1 MDTIVNNCA
10 NVNHTEEDSQFVA
23 YEEQNH
29 ESDNGKLD
37 FTPDQHKALIALLQ
51 GSSSSSAHNVN
62 HLTTKPSGTGIICTL
77 PNLPKTK
84 TSILDSGASATYHVC
99 FSQKK

>member
-1 MDTIVNNCA
+1 MKNRK
-10 NVNHTEEDSQFVA
+10 
-23 YEEQNH
+23 
-29 ESDNGKLD
+29 SDNQKLF

-84 TSILDSGASATYHVC
+84 TSILDGGATYHVC
-99 FSQKK
+99 FSQKE